1 MPYLGKPIKTKLM
14 RSAIKILCVLVL
26 FAMVFKSEAQ
36 QRNDLKLW
44 YDAPAKN
51 WNEALP
57 IGNGRLGAMVF
68 GNPSVERLQINEET
82 IWAGSPNSIAH
93 DKALKA
99 LPKVRQLI
107 FEGKYKQ
114 AQDLATSD
122 IRSQTNNG
130 MPYQTFGN
138 VYINFPGHGIYSDY
152 YRDLDIKNASASVS
166 YTVDGVR
173 YKREVI
179 TAFKDDVIAVKL
191 TADRPNSITCNIAMD
206 SPFDQTDPV
215 SRGDII
221 MLNGT
226 SSNHE
231 GLRGEVDFEGRLGIR
246 TQGGTFVSQ
255 NGNISV
261 KDADQVIIYI
271 SIGTNFINYKDLSG
285 DPRKKAT
292 EKLQS
297 ALKKDFETIKKQH
310 SAYYQQFFNRVS
322 LDLGTTKAAEAT
334 TDDRIRNFSNQSDP
348 QLLELYFQFGRYL
361 LISSSQPGGQPANLQ
376 GIWNDMLF
384 PPWESKYTMN
394 INAEM
399 NYWPAELTNLSEMHQ
414 PFIQLAKEVCETGKE
429 TARIM
434 YDAEGWVLHHNT
446 DIWRI
451 TGPID
456 NAHSGMWPSGGAWL
470 MQDLWETYLYRGDQ
484 EYLAEI
490 YPLMK
495 GSADFF
501 LDFMVP
507 HPELGW
513 MVVVPSNSPENS
525 HAGGQGNASI
535 IAGATMDNQLVFDL
549 FSNTEKAAELLSKD
563 AEFATKLRRAKEK
576 LAPMQ
581 VGRYGQLQ
589 EWLKD
594 WDDPNDHHRHISH
607 LYGLFPSNQI
617 SPFRNP
623 ALFEACKVVLAHR
636 GDESTGWSMGWKVNL
651 WARLLNG
658 NRAYDLLNEQLSL
671 VTEKS
676 EGGGSYP
683 NMLDAH
689 PPFQIDGNFGV
700 TAGIAEL
707 LMQSHDGA
715 IHLLPALP
723 DALGNGQVKG
733 LKARGG
739 FTIESL
745 VWRDNAP
752 VEVTITS
759 SLGGVLRLRTSSKLK
774 TSNLEKAKGENPNPF
789 YSINQIKEPLIA
801 DGFKSKKPK
810 LPRYYE
816 YQINT
821 EKGKTYTFY
830 AQ

>member
-1 MPYLGKPIKTKLM
+1 MHTDLKT
-14 RSAIKILCVLVL
+14 L
-26 FAMVFKSEAQ
+26 FVIMLFVVVFKSEAQ
-36 QRNDLKLW
+36 QQHDLKLW
-44 YDAPAKN
+44 YDTPAKN

-68 GNPSVERLQINEET
+68 GNPAMERLQINEET

-99 LPKVRQLI
+99 LPKVRKLI

-130 MPYQTFGN
+130 MPYQTFGD

-166 YTVDGVR
+166 YTVDGVG

-179 TAFKDDVIAVKL
+179 SAFTDDVIAVKL

-206 SPFDQTDPV
+206 SPFDKTDAV

-226 SSNHE
+226 SSTHE
-231 GLRGEVDFEGRLGIR
+231 GLRGEVDFEGRLGVQ
-246 TQGGTFVSQ
+246 THGGTFVSQ
-255 NGNISV
+255 NGIIAV
-261 KDADQVIIYI
+261 KNADEVIIYI
-271 SIGTNFINYKDLSG
+271 SVATNFVNYKDLSA

-292 EKLQS
+292 EILKN
-297 ALKKDFETIKKQH
+297 ALEKDFETIQQDH
-310 SAYYQQFFNRVS
+310 IAYYQRFFNRVS
-322 LDLGTTKAAEAT
+322 LNLGTTSAAEAT
-334 TDDRIRNFSNQSDP
+334 TDYRIRNFSRQHDP

-414 PFIQLAKEVCETGKE
+414 PFIQLAKEVSETGKE

-434 YDAEGWVLHHNT
+434 YDADGWVLHHNT

-470 MQDLWETYLYRGDQ
+470 MQDLWETYLYRGDK
-484 EYLAEI
+484 EFLADI

-495 GSADFF
+495 GSAEFF
-501 LDFMVP
+501 LDFLIP
-507 HPELGW
+507 HPKYGW
-513 MVVVPSNSPENS
+513 LVVVPSNSPENS
-525 HAGGQGNASI
+525 HAGGEGNASI
-535 IAGATMDNQLVFDL
+535 TAGATMDNQLLFDL
-549 FSNTEKAAELLSKD
+549 FSNTARAAALLSKD
-563 AEFATKLRRAKEK
+563 AAFISKLNSAREK

-589 EWLKD
+589 EWLED

-658 NRAYDLLNEQLSL
+658 NRAFDLLNEQLSL
-671 VTEKS
+671 VTDNS
-676 EGGGSYP
+676 HGGGSYP

-723 DALGNGQVKG
+723 DALDQGDVTG

-739 FTIESL
+739 FTIDSL
-745 VWRDNAP
+745 VWKDHEL
-752 VEVTITS
+752 VKVVIS
-759 SLGGVLRLRTSSKLK
+759 SNLGGVLRLRTSSTLK
-774 TSNLEKAKGENPNPF
+774 TSNLQRAKGENPNPF
-789 YSINQIKEPLIA
+789 FAINKIKDPLIA
-801 DGFKSKKPK
+801 KAFKSKKPK
-810 LPRYYE
+810 LPKYYE

-830 AQ
+830 AR

>member
-1 MPYLGKPIKTKLM
+1 MNKSIISIYLL
-14 RSAIKILCVLVL
+14 LL
-26 FAMVFKSEAQ
+26 FTIVFQAEAQ
-36 QRNDLKLW
+36 QQSDLKLW
-44 YDAPAKN
+44 YDAPSEN
-51 WNEALP
+51 WNQALP

-68 GNPSVERLQINEET
+68 GNPAVERLQINEET

-93 DKALKA
+93 EKALVA

-107 FEGKYKQ
+107 FEGKYKE

-130 MPYQTFGN
+130 MPYQTFGD
-138 VYINFPGHGIYSDY
+138 VFINFPGHGVYSDY
-152 YRDLDIKNASASVS
+152 YRDLDIQKATASVA

-173 YKREVI
+173 YKREII
-179 TAFKDDVIAVKL
+179 TAFKDDVIAVLL
-191 TADRPNSITCNIAMD
+191 TADSPGSINCNIAMS
-206 SPFDQTDPV
+206 SPFDKTDAV

-231 GLRGEVDFEGRLGIR
+231 GLRGEVDFEGRLGVR
-246 TQGGTFVSQ
+246 TQGGTAISE
-255 NGNISV
+255 NGYITI
-261 KDADQVIIYI
+261 KDADQVTIYI
-271 SIGTNFINYKDLSG
+271 SVATNFVNYKDLSA
-285 DPRKKAT
+285 DPRKIAT
-292 EKLQS
+292 DKLQNVLKRDFD
-297 ALKKDFETIKKQH
+297 AVKKDHI
-310 SAYYQQFFNRVS
+310 SYYEQFFNRVS
-322 LDLGTTKAAEAT
+322 LDLGSTKAADAP
-334 TDDRIRNFSNQSDP
+334 TDSRIRNFSKQKDP

-399 NYWPAELTNLSEMHQ
+399 NYWPAELTNLSEMHE
-414 PFIQLAKEVCETGKE
+414 PFIQLAKEVSETGAE

-434 YDAEGWVLHHNT
+434 YDADGWVLHHNT

-456 NAHSGMWPSGGAWL
+456 NAHSGMWPAGGAWL
-470 MQDLWETYLYRGDQ
+470 MQDLWEAYLYRGDK
-484 EYLAEI
+484 EYLADI

-495 GSADFF
+495 GSAEFF
-501 LDFMVP
+501 LDFMIP
-507 HPELGW
+507 HPEFGW

-525 HAGGQGNASI
+525 HGGGEGNASI
-535 IAGATMDNQLVFDL
+535 TAGATMENQLLFDL
-549 FSNTEKAAELLSKD
+549 FSNTAKAAELLFKD
-563 AEFATKLRRAKEK
+563 AVFVEKLRQAKEK

-581 VGRYGQLQ
+581 IGRYGQLQ

-594 WDDPNDHHRHISH
+594 WDDPNDHHRHVSH

-623 ALFEACKVVLAHR
+623 GLFEASKVVLAHR

-651 WARLLNG
+651 WARLLDG

-671 VTEKS
+671 VTEKKD
-676 EGGGSYP
+676 GGGSYP

-707 LMQSHDGA
+707 LMQSHEAA

-723 DALGNGQVKG
+723 DALDEGQVKG
-733 LKARGG
+733 IKARGG
-739 FTIESL
+739 FTIDELLWKNNAL
-745 VWRDNAP
+745 VR
-752 VEVTITS
+752 VTITS
-759 SLGGVLRLRTSSKLK
+759 NLGGALRLRTATKLQ
-774 TSNLEKAKGENPNPF
+774 TTNLKKAKGENPNHF
-789 YSINQIKEPLIA
+789 YAINPIKEPLVA
-801 DGFKSKKPK
+801 DGVKLKKPD
-810 LPRYYE
+810 LPKYYE
-816 YQINT
+816 YDINT
-821 EKGKTYTFY
+821 EKGITYTFY
-830 AQ
+830 AK